1 MGAVT
6 GDHSFLKIVTNA
18 TTRPPIAP
26 TMIQGPATEGSSAV
40 RTCAHT
46 HAAGRTTKNNRNAVR
61 FTVPS
66 TAIAGAVGSRR
77 TFSRSGRDSTCAS
90 KPWLLVRWSA
100 VLQFNVVLEVLAPTD
115 ADVVGAGFHAEP
127 RVAVRINA
135 PTSR

>member
-26 TMIQGPATEGSSAV
+26 TMIQGPATEGSSAA

-46 HAAGRTTKNNRNAVR
+46 HAAGTTTTNNRKTVR

-66 TAIAGAVGSRR
+66 TVTAAAVGSRR
-77 TFSRSGRDSTCAS
+77 TTSTSFA
-90 KPWLLVRWSA
+90 LRA
-100 VLQFNVVLEVLAPTD
+100 GLQM
-115 ADVVGAGFHAEP
+115 
-127 RVAVRINA
+127 RINA
-135 PTSR
+135 TAPTP

>member
-18 TTRPPIAP
+18 TARPPIAP

-66 TAIAGAVGSRR
+66 TVIAGAVGSRR
-77 TFSRSGRDSTCAS
+77 T
-90 KPWLLVRWSA
+90 SA
-100 VLQFNVVLEVLAPTD
+100 NVFAFR
-115 ADVVGAGFHAEP
+115 AGLD
-127 RVAVRINA
+127 VRIKA
-135 PTSR
+135 RSEEHTSELQSHSDLVCRLLLETKN

>member
-6 GDHSFLKIVTNA
+6 GDHSFLKIVMNA

-26 TMIQGPATEGSSAV
+26 TMIQGPATDGSRAV

-66 TAIAGAVGSRR
+66 TVIAAAVGARR
-77 TFSRSGRDSTCAS
+77 TAPNVFGSRAGSDVRTNAIDPRSLRCGSSIYVSSG
-90 KPWLLVRWSA
+90 
-100 VLQFNVVLEVLAPTD
+100 
-115 ADVVGAGFHAEP
+115 
-127 RVAVRINA
+127 
-135 PTSR
+135 

>member
-40 RTCAHT
+40 RTCAH
-46 HAAGRTTKNNRNAVR
+46 AAGRTTRNNRNAVR

-66 TAIAGAVGSRR
+66 TVIAGAVGSRR
-77 TFSRSGRDSTCAS
+77 T
-90 KPWLLVRWSA
+90 SA
-100 VLQFNVVLEVLAPTD
+100 NVFAFR
-115 ADVVGAGFHAEP
+115 AGLD
-127 RVAVRINA
+127 VRIKAMA
-135 PTSR
+135 PRALECGPSI